1 MNFEL
6 RTQGSAL
13 ALLPEVRRAL
23 HDLAP
28 DQPLIEP
35 MTQQEQFEE
44 GFLPERIFA
53 RLATFF
59 GLLAAAL
66 VAAGLY
72 GTLAY
77 RAGRGTAEIG
87 VRMALGAERRQILW
101 MVLRES
107 LAVSAGGILVGLA
120 LAIAG
125 ARLLGSM
132 LFGVGPVD
140 PLTLIAATAGITI
153 VALAAGYLPAR
164 RASKVDPML
173 ALRHE

>member
-1 MNFEL
+1 
-6 RTQGSAL
+6 
-13 ALLPEVRRAL
+13 
-23 HDLAP
+23 
-28 DQPLIEP
+28 
-35 MTQQEQFEE
+35 
-44 GFLPERIFA
+44 
-53 RLATFF
+53 
-59 GLLAAAL
+59 
-66 VAAGLY
+66 
-72 GTLAY
+72 
-77 RAGRGTAEIG
+77 
-87 VRMALGAERRQILW
+87 MALGAERRQILW

-107 LAVSAGGILVGLA
+107 LAVSAGSILVGLP

-164 RASKVDPML
+164 RASKVDPMV